1 MQLSLLSTLPLE
13 SGLLEASSELG
24 VTPIGYSPLALGL
37 LSGKY
42 DADSVPAGPR
52 GVLFRQLAPGL
63 APLLDTLREVS
74 RARGKSVSQVA
85 INWVMCQGAV
95 VIVGIRTPE
104 QAADNL
110 GALGW
115 RLSKAEQD
123 ALTEE
128 ARRVPKKAT
137 QNIFQTA

>member
-1 MQLSLLSTLPLE
+1 MS
-13 SGLLEASSELG
+13 
-24 VTPIGYSPLALGL
+24 
-37 LSGKY
+37 
-42 DADSVPAGPR
+42 
-52 GVLFRQLAPGL
+52 
-63 APLLDTLREVS
+63 
-74 RARGKSVSQVA
+74 
-85 INWVMCQGAV
+85 QGAV

-115 RLSKAEQD
+115 SLSAAEID

-128 ARRVPKKAT
+128 AKRVPRKAT